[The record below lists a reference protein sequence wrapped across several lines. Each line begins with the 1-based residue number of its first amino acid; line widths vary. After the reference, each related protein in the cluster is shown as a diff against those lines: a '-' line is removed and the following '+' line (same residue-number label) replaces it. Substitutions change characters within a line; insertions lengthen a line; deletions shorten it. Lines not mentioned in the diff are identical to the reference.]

1 MAVGAMAANKMGGG
15 ARNFAVGRYNPT
27 TGRRNQSG
35 FNRLRNSVS
44 SGTRV
49 GVKGLKSAGSVVG
62 STTNDIR
69 RGAMSAVGATAG
81 AVAGTWNAFSDTT
94 DQDLTAF
101 QVARRAVG
109 VTGRKLSTSTKNTFN
124 SAISGTKEVMTSGKE
139 VVGTEFRNV
148 GQAIKKDFSS
158 SFGERYT
165 STRDNVNDSILNY
178 NRAENN
184 GAGRVTPKG
193 STSNIISP
201 TQKLSKKNCLDSDS
215 RFQKLD
221 AGEDGEL

>member
-1 MAVGAMAANKMGGG
+1 MGGG
-15 ARNFAVGRYNPT
+15 ARNFAVGRYNPN

-44 SGTRV
+44 SGTNV

-62 STTNDIR
+62 STTNNIR
-69 RGAMSAVGATAG
+69 RGAMSAAGATAG
-81 AVAGTWNAFSDTT
+81 VVAGTWNAFSDTT

-109 VTGRKLSTSTKNTFN
+109 VTGRKLSTSTKKTFN
-124 SAISGTKEVMTSGKE
+124 SAMNGTKEVITSGKE
-139 VVGTEFRNV
+139 GIETEFRNV

-178 NRAENN
+178 DRVKSN
-184 GAGRVTPKG
+184 GVGRITPKG
-193 STSNIISP
+193 NTSNIISP
-201 TQKLSKKNCLDSDS
+201 TQSLSKKNRLDSDS
-215 RFQKLD
+215 RFHKFD

>member
-1 MAVGAMAANKMGGG
+1 MVG
-15 ARNFAVGRYNPT
+15 
-27 TGRRNQSG
+27 
-35 FNRLRNSVS
+35 L
-44 SGTRV
+44 
-49 GVKGLKSAGSVVG
+49 
-62 STTNDIR
+62 TTNGIR
-69 RGAMSAVGATAG
+69 RGAMSAAGATAG

-101 QVARRAVG
+101 QVARRTVG
-109 VTGRKLSTSTKNTFN
+109 VTGRKLSTSTKNTFS

-178 NRAENN
+178 DRVRSN
-184 GAGRVTPKG
+184 GVGRITPKG
-193 STSNIISP
+193 STSNIFSP
-201 TQKLSKKNCLDSDS
+201 TQSLSKKNSLDNDS